1 MEAMRVWFLPLFVG
15 TFPYALL
22 PLGALALR
30 RIIEIEKSLSSM
42 NTSLLLSKWEAS
54 HFHSP
59 RFSSSRSVA
68 MGDFFERPRAR
79 KAGDGAAHR
88 RCGELHP
95 PIFLKSLA
103 MLLKGEVGVALE
115 L

>member
-1 MEAMRVWFLPLFVG
+1 MATPIPPWRLMEAMRVWFLPLFVG

-30 RIIEIEKSLSSM
+30 RIIEIEKPLSSM

-68 MGDFFERPRAR
+68 MGDFY
-79 KAGDGAAHR
+79 
-88 RCGELHP
+88 
-95 PIFLKSLA
+95 
-103 MLLKGEVGVALE
+103 
-115 L
+115 